1 MPIPNVYFKA
11 LIAFAICAAFFLGG
25 LYVGHLRLVAYQER
39 VLTEGKVQEQKNKD
53 LIVQQQLITKQV
65 QNDYENKLARI
76 KSYYNGLHVKPSSSA
91 MSITSAAVPFV
102 DGTPSDPQFVEK
114 CAATTLQ
121 LESLQDFINQQLGLK

>member
-1 MPIPNVYFKA
+1 MPTPNVYFKVLLA
-11 LIAFAICAAFFLGG
+11 LVVCAAFFLGG

-39 VLTEGKVQEQKNKD
+39 ITAEGKVQEQKNKD

-76 KSYYNGLHVKPSSSA
+76 KSYYNGLHYPSSSKLSSFGTTA
-91 MSITSAAVPFV
+91 SSLN
-102 DGTPSDPQFVEK
+102 GTPSDAQFAEK

-121 LESLQDFINQQLGLK
+121 LESLQDFINQQVGLK